1 MKVTVITMYRARD
14 AEMFT
19 QVVEGELT
27 DEQKEEWRKAHKCDE
42 HDPDPE
48 DDGDTPNNMF
58 FRVLEV
64 LPNEGTAS
72 LLNVD
77 GDWPTCVRADD

>member
-1 MKVTVITMYRARD
+1 MKVTIITMYRARD

-27 DEQKEEWRKAHKCDE
+27 DEQKDKWRNTHECDE
-42 HDPDPE
+42 HDPDPV
-48 DDGDTPNNMF
+48 DGDCPNNMF

-64 LPNEGTAS
+64 LPNSKVANHM
-72 LLNVD
+72 LNVD
-77 GDWPTCVRADD
+77 G

>member
-58 FRVLEV
+58 FERGNSQLAECRWR
-64 LPNEGTAS
+64 LANMCSG
-72 LLNVD
+72 
-77 GDWPTCVRADD
+77 